1 VVWIEPNYSVL
12 YEGENA
18 EFTCFTNAT
27 VPISYNWSVNGNTEG
42 FGEWHVDSPILK
54 YENLKP
60 VDNYTLIHCEVLAE
74 SNGSIIALTGES
86 VVVFKSAPY
95 IVPVEQNFSVH
106 ERSNFTLP
114 CLVEGDY
121 LLKYWT
127 RNGVVVSDDSG
138 TVVNTEL
145 GLVLTNVSRID
156 AGVYT
161 CTVAWIGGFVSS
173 PPMKLIVYYLPSFLV
188 QPHPTTVVLFISVS
202 FSLHC
207 VAEGL
212 PSPTVAWFRD
222 GVAVQDNIVFA
233 NGSLHVESAS
243 LQDRGFYHCTA
254 SNEVGTSRS
263 RKAFVSVRYP
273 ILNPP
278 VLSLFNLTRDHMTVT
293 WSIDGDLE
301 AIECLH
307 ISMWN
312 ATSDTPVVE
321 VQLPK
326 DQRMYSLSQL
336 VPHTVY
342 EVVVSVVTQFTTVKS
357 LPASFK
363 TLESVPEDSPQNI
376 VAVNITNVSAIL
388 KWEEPTIP
396 NGRIR
401 GYRVRLKPGDIDLTV
416 GREQHSTLLVDLIP
430 YTKYVVLIR
439 AFTGA
444 GNGPNGLVNF
454 KTLQGTFPP
463 CVPVRIQPPTFY
475 YGLNGAP
482 YSCEPRSTV
491 SRCMFVGGKIAK
503 YPLSRPFC
511 APRTSQPQYVN
522 HRCTSLTK
530 GTSKIVTFLLHFDY
544 KCVIIR

>member
-1 VVWIEPNYSVL
+1 MRGRGGRIPFVLFELVFGLWTPAISRTEAPDQVVWIEPNYSVL

-263 RKAFVSVRYP
+263 RKAFVSVR
-273 ILNPP
+273 
-278 VLSLFNLTRDHMTVT
+278 
-293 WSIDGDLE
+293 
-301 AIECLH
+301 C
-307 ISMWN
+307 
-312 ATSDTPVVE
+312 
-321 VQLPK
+321 K
-326 DQRMYSLSQL
+326 
-336 VPHTVY
+336 
-342 EVVVSVVTQFTTVKS
+342 
-357 LPASFK
+357 
-363 TLESVPEDSPQNI
+363 
-376 VAVNITNVSAIL
+376 
-388 KWEEPTIP
+388 
-396 NGRIR
+396 
-401 GYRVRLKPGDIDLTV
+401 
-416 GREQHSTLLVDLIP
+416 
-430 YTKYVVLIR
+430 
-439 AFTGA
+439 
-444 GNGPNGLVNF
+444 
-454 KTLQGTFPP
+454 
-463 CVPVRIQPPTFY
+463 
-475 YGLNGAP
+475 
-482 YSCEPRSTV
+482 
-491 SRCMFVGGKIAK
+491 
-503 YPLSRPFC
+503 
-511 APRTSQPQYVN
+511 
-522 HRCTSLTK
+522 
-530 GTSKIVTFLLHFDY
+530 
-544 KCVIIR
+544 